1 MKKNTLFLTL
11 KIFSATGGIEKVCR
25 IVGKVLYE
33 NTLINSTGVLVC
45 SMYDHQKDANDNKYF
60 PSEIFRGYK
69 KYRLRF
75 IFTSIRKGFNQDVI
89 LLSHIN
95 LLLVGW
101 MIKKL
106 KPSVKLVM
114 LAHGIEVWGE
124 LGWVKKTMLKSC
136 DLILPVSKYTA
147 DKIISGHQFDANNC
161 KVLNN
166 CLDPFM
172 PIGNEFLGN
181 QDVRKKYGYRED
193 DKVIFTLCRLS
204 SKERYKGYDKVI
216 QALAK
221 LKSHQNNIKYLLAG
235 SYDKEE
241 KIFLDELIANLHL
254 ENEVKITGF
263 IDDSELV
270 AHFAM
275 ADLYIMPSMKEGFGI
290 VFIEAMFYGV
300 PVIAGNKDGS
310 VDALMNG
317 DLGLLVNPEDVD
329 EIENAI
335 QKSLLNNQSRF
346 TERRK
351 MINNFGYE
359 QYKQKL
365 ETILLN

>member
-1 MKKNTLFLTL
+1 LKKNTLFLTL

-45 SMYDHQKDANDNKYF
+45 SMYDQQTDVNDNKYF

-69 KYRLRF
+69 KDRLRF
-75 IFTSIRKGFNQDVI
+75 IFSSIRKGFNQDVI

-101 MIKKL
+101 IIKKL
-106 KPSVKLVM
+106 KPSVKLVL

-124 LGWVKKTMLKSC
+124 LGWVKKMMLKSC
-136 DLILPVSKYTA
+136 DLILPVSKFTA

-172 PIGNEFLGN
+172 PIGNEYLGN
-181 QDVRKKYGYRED
+181 QDLRKKYGYRED

-221 LKSHQNNIKYLLAG
+221 LKIHQNNIKYLLAG

-300 PVIAGNKDGS
+300 PVIAGNRDGS
-310 VDALMNG
+310 VDALING
-317 DLGLLVNPEDVD
+317 ELGLLVNPEDVD
-329 EIENAI
+329 EIKNAI

-365 ETILLN
+365 ESILFN